1 MVTTL
6 GQTGSVVT
14 TAPAPGD
21 ALGGRRRWWGYLLAV
36 GLPAVL
42 TVGLVP
48 VRGQVDLASDLLL
61 FLLASVVVALV
72 GGWGPALLSAVVG
85 FVLINY
91 WFVTPLH
98 TLSVKDPN
106 NTLALVVF
114 VLVAV
119 LVSSAVEVAARRTAE
134 AARVAREKDFL
145 TQVDRTRTALLAAV
159 GHDLRT
165 PLSAATASVSTLRS
179 AGLVLSDDDRAD
191 LVQNAEESLDRLA
204 GLIENL
210 LDLSRLQAG
219 AMAVTNRAVALEEVV
234 ARALD
239 DLGPQ
244 ARGVVV
250 ELPPDLPD
258 ALADPGL
265 LERVLVNVLANALRH
280 SPADRPPCLVASAPH
295 DERGVERVA
304 EAGVEAGVGPHV
316 ELRVVDHGPGIPHGE
331 RDRVFA
337 PFQRL
342 GDRDNATGVGLGL
355 ALSRGLTE
363 AMGGTLEPLD
373 TPGGGLT
380 MRVRL
385 PRGDDPASD
394 LRPGLRERGLLGPA
408 PETPG
413 SSS

>member
-1 MVTTL
+1 M
-6 GQTGSVVT
+6 T
-14 TAPAPGD
+14 TAPAPDD

-61 FLLASVVVALV
+61 FLLANVVVALV

-91 WFVTPLH
+91 WFVIPLH

-165 PLSAATASVSTLRS
+165 PLSAAKASVSTLRS
-179 AGLVLSDDDRAD
+179 AELVLSDEDRAD

-219 AMAVTNRAVALEEVV
+219 AMAVTNRPVALEEVV

-250 ELPPDLPD
+250 ELPHDLPE

-280 SPADRPPCLVASAPH
+280 SPADRPPRLVADAIGAP
-295 DERGVERVA
+295 
-304 EAGVEAGVGPHV
+304 AGGADPVGGPRV
-316 ELRVVDHGPGIPHGE
+316 ELRVVDHGPGIPHDE

-363 AMGGTLEPLD
+363 AMGGTLEPVD

-385 PRGDDPASD
+385 PRGDAPASV
-394 LRPGLRERGLLGPA
+394 LRPGLRERGLLDPAPGPA
-408 PETPG
+408 PDHVPPEPPG
-413 SSS
+413 ASS

>member
-1 MVTTL
+1 M
-6 GQTGSVVT
+6 T
-14 TAPAPGD
+14 TALAPGD

-48 VRGQVDLASDLLL
+48 VRGHVDLASDLLL

-72 GGWGPALLSAVVG
+72 GGWGPALLAAVVG

-165 PLSAATASVSTLRS
+165 PLSAAKASVSTLRS

-280 SPADRPPCLVASAPH
+280 SPADRPPRLVASAPP
-295 DERGVERVA
+295 DEPGVE
-304 EAGVEAGVGPHV
+304 PHV
-316 ELRVVDHGPGIPHGE
+316 ELRVVDHGPGIPRDE
-331 RDRVFA
+331 RTRVFA

-363 AMGGTLEPLD
+363 AMGGTLEPRD

-385 PRGDDPASD
+385 PRGDDPASV
-394 LRPGLRERGLLGPA
+394 LRPGLRERGLLGPS
-408 PETPG
+408 PEPPG
-413 SSS
+413 ASG